1 MFLSDALF
9 RQVIDAAP
17 LVSLDLIVINSAGQV
32 LLGERT
38 NRPAKGAWFVPGGRI
53 RKNEAIA
60 DAFLR
65 LTQEELG
72 RQFSLAQ
79 AQLQGPYDHFYQDSV
94 FGETPS
100 THYVAIAY
108 RLVVGDL
115 LADGVSLPKLQH
127 GRYRWFS
134 VAELLADP
142 AVHRHTQAYF
152 R

>member
-1 MFLSDALF
+1 MYLTDDVF
-9 RQVIDAAP
+9 RTVIDATP
-17 LVSLDLIVINSAGQV
+17 LVSLDLIVTNSAGQV

-38 NRPAKGAWFVPGGRI
+38 NRPAQGCWFVPGGRI

-65 LTQEELG
+65 LTGEELG
-72 RQFSLAQ
+72 RQFTLAE

-94 FGETPS
+94 FGEAPS

-108 RLVVGDL
+108 RLPVGDL
-115 LADGVSLPKLQH
+115 LANDAALPQLQH